1 MPRNFD
7 SPLTINDHGC
17 ITPAG
22 PLDLAEGETPKRLDV
37 WVWQEGGACAA
48 VQRVFAPGSNR
59 WAANPDPDEDHT
71 GAKFVAGPATAM
83 ALLVSETK
91 EGTKTFQWTEAILLT
106 SDGGSPASPDHT
118 H

>member
-1 MPRNFD
+1 
-7 SPLTINDHGC
+7 
-17 ITPAG
+17 
-22 PLDLAEGETPKRLDV
+22 
-37 WVWQEGGACAA
+37 
-48 VQRVFAPGSNR
+48 
-59 WAANPDPDEDHT
+59 
-71 GAKFVAGPATAM
+71 M